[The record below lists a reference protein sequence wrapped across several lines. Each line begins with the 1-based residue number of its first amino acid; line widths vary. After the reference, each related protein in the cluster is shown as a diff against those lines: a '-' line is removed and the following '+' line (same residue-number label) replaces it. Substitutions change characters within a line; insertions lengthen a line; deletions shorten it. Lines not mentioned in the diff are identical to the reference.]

1 MDTTIA
7 QPALKQHPRPAG
19 RVLARILAEDL
30 SQPSGIWPPK
40 TQTVGLGGFRD
51 TDLG

>member
-7 QPALKQHPRPAG
+7 QPAPQQHPRPTG
-19 RVLARILAEDL
+19 RVLARTLAEDL
-30 SQPSGIWPPK
+30 IQPPDNFPRM
-40 TQTVGLGGFRD
+40 TQTYGLGGFRD

>member
-7 QPALKQHPRPAG
+7 QPAPQQHPRPAG

-30 SQPSGIWPPK
+30 SPALDNFPRM
-40 TQTVGLGGFRD
+40 TQTIGLGGFRD